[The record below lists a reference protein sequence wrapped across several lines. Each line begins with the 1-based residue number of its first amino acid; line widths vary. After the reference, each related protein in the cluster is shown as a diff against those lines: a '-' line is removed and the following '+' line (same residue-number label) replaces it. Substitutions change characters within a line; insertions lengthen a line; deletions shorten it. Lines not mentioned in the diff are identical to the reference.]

1 MNQIMVCLNNASQYE
16 ILEQACHNNEKQKTI
31 QNCIL
36 VFSLLKTRSDSFSYM
51 RDIYSSIY
59 RERIKPKGEICYR
72 YKVKIMNKS
81 CT

>member
-51 RDIYSSIY
+51 RDDIYSSTY
-59 RERIKPKGEICYR
+59 RIIKPKGEICYT
-72 YKVKIMNKS
+72 YKVKL
-81 CT
+81 